1 MHTTDTPILTSWS
14 NSAYKKPEIQYFLD
28 AAIVVKLILSQIQNI
43 SYEIAN
49 AVTKI

>member
-1 MHTTDTPILTSWS
+1 MHTTEIPILTSWS
-14 NSAYKKPEIQYFLD
+14 NSTYLQKPEVFSN

-49 AVTKI
+49 AVT

>member
-1 MHTTDTPILTSWS
+1 MHTTEIPILASWS
-14 NSAYKKPEIQYFLD
+14 NSVYKEPENILN

-49 AVTKI
+49 TVA